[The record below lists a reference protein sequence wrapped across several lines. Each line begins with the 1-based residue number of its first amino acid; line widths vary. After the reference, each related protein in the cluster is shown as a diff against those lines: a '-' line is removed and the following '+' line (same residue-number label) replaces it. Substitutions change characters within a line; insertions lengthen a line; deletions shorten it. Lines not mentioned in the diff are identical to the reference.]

1 MGVGGG
7 HGLLG
12 HWRGVHLVRG
22 AVGVGDAALV
32 VLLAA
37 GAGEDLLQH
46 FGKGGVV
53 AGAGAGRFNCFA
65 LLLRIGA
72 AEAAGSIIA
81 VSRSTLTGFMGGG
94 GLLVQLQ
101 KALGEV
107 LRAADAQRG
116 GDGLD
121 GGFGLADD
129 LALTHLGQLGDHQV
143 IAADVTPGAVLA
155 LVGAVDACVGIAGH
169 IAVGGQ
175 LRGLEIDLIAALT
188 GAVGAG
194 GSDLHNVGADDGI
207 ALFRGQVPIGL
218 AAAGCLQVSVNGLI
232 LCADAGVPIV
242 APLTLIQLDAAVL
255 LDGVV
260 GNGAGQLVVGALV
273 GVVVPIAAVILVMAA
288 ALAAFIIPADLA
300 VQADRLVVL
309 TVDQFSGIVVPLQL
323 QILAHQHAVG
333 LIDLTVLVRQQIQ
346 LGAGSEIKVFDV
358 VALLFG
364 VHSVT
369 INTNFMA
376 VSVCIVI
383 IAVPPP
389 SRFPIDLN
397 FGTIRCLAEV
407 FEFTRLFT
415 GVVVL
420 LGLFVIRTLVGNVSG
435 VLGNPLLLLQSLDQL
450 ILAHVIGRDGLGEI
464 LDDIFL
470 LGGGID
476 LRFTDP
482 EFLAGL
488 KFALNLLNLL
498 PQLVVCLLKILI
510 VLDDAGDTGGGVHIL
525 PDGEGL
531 AQGAVI
537 HGDGFVTLREG
548 RGLAVGVQSD
558 AVSGNTVLACQCG
571 LDLFRGQ
578 RSTGLFGEGVGGL
591 YAVFVL
597 DRAGVAVIGFG
608 HIAVDVSVHRNGA
621 GVFVDRPVLAAGD
634 HQLVVKI
641 LGVRLCGF
649 RKCAD
654 RPFHALDAGK
664 VHAAD
669 INAVTFL
676 KQGSFVLTGLVLQLF
691 PGDLFLLRIGEGSG
705 RFRDRAGTGD
715 LGAGAVG
722 RGHGFFF
729 FVGRGAL
736 LRVFAGDRP
745 TIERGKFTAAGLDVG
760 AVEGTALSP
769 RIRAGHI
776 SGTGDGVVLDVLAGL
791 GVLARIGSARIG
803 GNRCPIIAEGD
814 SMNIAVCIGIAEIEL
829 AFAGG
834 INRIQLVLEILAVHI
849 DAGFLGGI
857 RQSGLDGFQL
867 GSFLGTLDAF
877 LTAFDLAGGLG
888 DLGDLHGVTQ
898 SLADGFHLVKVQL
911 FALVVN
917 AVVIAGEALAQT
929 VGQLLV
935 GERLGVF
942 RFLDFIGIFL
952 AVCIGF
958 RIDILAGIV
967 VIVLVLE
974 HFAQLLRRNLDDIRL
989 GLVGVLGSDAW
1000 QLDLG
1005 GQILLI
1011 NIYGALFHLE
1021 LQRGLSGGLDRI
1033 AGDLVV
1039 GNAGDGVAVL
1049 VGRGL
1054 FLFQG
1059 IGGVAL
1065 VVGLFLHAALGDV
1078 QQLGNVL
1085 SGHFL
1090 RFGLAGLFQGQ
1101 LLGVAVLGGL
1111 DLVHGVVAQLGILIG
1126 FPVRTHILAKLVVEV
1141 DLFALLGVGDG
1152 GGGIGLAGAGG
1163 GRSLGA
1169 GGLGGSGDGGV
1180 AVLILAHYGVA
1191 LLHLGV
1197 RVHNGGAGRAV
1208 GGLFLGGL
1216 ADLAVLAGGFVL
1228 LAVVDHVTLHIGA
1241 VGVLSLV
1248 RLAGALRAVGF
1259 AVLTGFAG
1267 LFRLLSRFIVNDD
1280 VIGLGAGAERGSLI
1294 IFLGLFVHRGGV
1306 NSSCSPTFSCFSP
1319 SSATGAGVELSAT
1332 GSACGAAL
1340 SSAESG
1346 PSTAWAAMGCAAT
1359 QAVRATDMAAS
1370 FSFLFVMIDGSFQM
1384 VSSLLR
1390 ITTVP

>member
-1 MGVGGG
+1 M
-7 HGLLG
+7 
-12 HWRGVHLVRG
+12 
-22 AVGVGDAALV
+22 
-32 VLLAA
+32 
-37 GAGEDLLQH
+37 
-46 FGKGGVV
+46 

-65 LLLRIGA
+65 LLLRIGTV
-72 AEAAGSIIA
+72 EVAGSIFA

-94 GLLVQLQ
+94 SLLVQLQ
-101 KALGEV
+101 KAVGEV

-116 GDGLD
+116 SDGLD
-121 GGFGLADD
+121 GGFGLTDD

-155 LVGAVDACVGIAGH
+155 LVGAVDAGVGIAGH
-169 IAVGGQ
+169 IAVGSQ
-175 LRGLEIDLIAALT
+175 FRGLEIDLIAAFT

-194 GSDLHNVGADDGI
+194 GADLHNIGANDGI
-207 ALFRGQVPIGL
+207 TLFFREAGGRL
-218 AAAGCLQVSVNGLI
+218 AAASCLQVGIDGLI
-232 LCADAGVPIV
+232 FRTDPVPTVI
-242 APLTLIQLDAAVL
+242 ATLIQLDAAVL

-346 LGAGSEIKVFDV
+346 LGAGSKIEVADV

-369 INTNFMA
+369 MNTNFLA
-376 VSVCIVI
+376 GSVCIVI
-383 IAVPPP
+383 IAAPP

-407 FEFTRLFT
+407 FEFIRLFT

-435 VLGNPLLLLQSLDQL
+435 VLGDPLLLLQSLDQL
-450 ILAHVIGRDGLGEI
+450 IFAHVIGRDGLGEI

-470 LGGGID
+470 FGGGID

-488 KFALNLLNLL
+488 KFALDLLDLL

-649 RKCAD
+649 RKCAN
-654 RPFHALDAGK
+654 RPFHALDAGE

-676 KQGSFVLTGLVLQLF
+676 KQGSFVLAGLVLQLF

-736 LRVFAGDRP
+736 LRVYAVERP
-745 TIERGKFTAAGLDVG
+745 TFERGKFTAAGLDVG
-760 AVEGTALSP
+760 AVEGTAFGP
-769 RIRAGHI
+769 CIRAVHI
-776 SGTGDGVVLDVLAGL
+776 SGAGDDVVRNILTGL
-791 GVLARIGSARIG
+791 GVLARIRAARLRRR
-803 GNRCPIIAEGD
+803 NRCTVIAEGD
-814 SMNIAVCIGIAEIEL
+814 SMNIAVCIGITEIEL

-834 INRIQLVLEILAVHI
+834 IDRIQLVLEILAVHI

-867 GSFLGTLDAF
+867 GVVVGLVDAG
-877 LTAFDLAGGLG
+877 LTAFDLTLILDGFG
-888 DLGDLHGVTQ
+888 DRDVVAQELAVNII
-898 SLADGFHLVKVQL
+898 LADGQF
-911 FALVVN
+911 FALVGD
-917 AVVIAGEALAQT
+917 AVVGGIISEAIAQT
-929 VGQLLV
+929 LCQLLV
-935 GERLGVF
+935 AELGGTFLFFRNRIGDVF
-942 RFLDFIGIFL
+942 ISIRISA
-952 AVCIGF
+952 AVIEGLLK
-958 RIDILAGIV
+958 DILRNFELALTVLYGDGIGQ
-967 VIVLVLE
+967 LGLG
-974 HFAQLLRRNLDDIRL
+974 AQILILLRF
-989 GLVGVLGSDAW
+989 
-1000 QLDLG
+1000 
-1005 GQILLI
+1005 
-1011 NIYGALFHLE
+1011 GALFHLE

-1078 QQLGNVL
+1078 QQLGDIL
-1085 SGHFL
+1085 GGHLLF
-1090 RFGLAGLFQGQ
+1090 FGRAGLFQGQ

-1111 DLVHGVVAQLGILIG
+1111 DLVHGVAAQLGILIG
-1126 FPVRTHILAKLVVEV
+1126 FPVRTHVLAKLVVEV

-1180 AVLILAHYGVA
+1180 AVLILADHGFA

-1197 RVHNGGAGRAV
+1197 GVHNGGAGRAV
-1208 GGLFLGGL
+1208 GGLFLGGG

-1259 AVLTGFAG
+1259 TVLTGFAG
-1267 LFRLLSRFIVNDD
+1267 LFRLLSRFIVNGD
-1280 VIGLGAGAERGSLI
+1280 VIGLGAGAERRGLL
-1294 IFLGLFVHRGGV
+1294 FALGLFVHRGGGKLLLLALFALDLAFCGLTFHRGGFGLRGSV
-1306 NSSCSPTFSCFSP
+1306 ILGRVGAFHSMGSHGLCSN
-1319 SSATGAGVELSAT
+1319 TGGQGYGH
-1332 GSACGAAL
+1332 GS
-1340 SSAESG
+1340 EF
-1346 PSTAWAAMGCAAT
+1346 
-1359 QAVRATDMAAS
+1359 Q
-1370 FSFLFVMIDGSFQM
+1370 LFVRHD
-1384 VSSLLR
+1384 
-1390 ITTVP
+1390 

>member
-1 MGVGGG
+1 M
-7 HGLLG
+7 
-12 HWRGVHLVRG
+12 
-22 AVGVGDAALV
+22 
-32 VLLAA
+32 LLAA

-53 AGAGAGRFNCFA
+53 AFAGTGSFDRFA
-65 LLLRIGA
+65 LLLRIGTV
-72 AEAAGSIIA
+72 EVAGSIFA

-101 KALGEV
+101 KAVGEV

-121 GGFGLADD
+121 GGFRLADD
-129 LALTHLGQLGDHQV
+129 LALAHLGQLGDHQV

-155 LVGAVDACVGIAGH
+155 LVGAVDAGVGIAGH

-194 GSDLHNVGADDGI
+194 GSNLHNVGADDGI
-207 ALFRGQVPIGL
+207 TLFFREAGGRLV
-218 AAAGCLQVSVNGLI
+218 AASCLQVGIDGLI
-232 LCADAGVPIV
+232 FRTDPVPIIV
-242 APLTLIQLDAAVL
+242 KATLIQLDVSVL
-255 LDGVV
+255 LDGII
-260 GNGAGQLVVGALV
+260 GDSAGQLVVGALV
-273 GVVVPIAAVILVMAA
+273 RAVVGIAAVILVVAV
-288 ALAAFIIPADLA
+288 ALAALIVPADLT
-300 VQADRLVVL
+300 VQADRLVAL
-309 TVDQFSGIVVPLQL
+309 TVDQVSGIVVPLQ
-323 QILAHQHAVG
+323 ILAHQHTVG
-333 LIDLTVLVRQQIQ
+333 LIDITVLVRQQIQ
-346 LGAGSEIKVFDV
+346 LGAGSKIEVADV
-358 VALLFG
+358 VALLFV

-369 INTNFMA
+369 MNTNFLA

-383 IAVPPP
+383 IAAPP
-389 SRFPIDLN
+389 SPFPIDLN
-397 FGTIRCLAEV
+397 FGTIRCLAEG
-407 FEFTRLFT
+407 FEFIRLFT

-435 VLGNPLLLLQSLDQL
+435 ALGDPLLLLQSLDQL
-450 ILAHVIGRDGLGEI
+450 ILAHIFGRDGRGEI
-464 LDDIFL
+464 LDDVRL
-470 LGGGID
+470 LGLVRNLQIA
-476 LRFTDP
+476 DP
-482 EFLAGL
+482 EFLAGQ
-488 KFALNLLNLL
+488 KFALDLLNLL

-510 VLDDAGDTGGGVHIL
+510 VLDDVGDTGGGVHIL

-558 AVSGNTVLACQCG
+558 AVSGNTVLACQRG
-571 LDLFRGQ
+571 LDFFRGQ

-621 GVFVDRPVLAAGD
+621 SLFVDRPVLAAGD

-649 RKCAD
+649 GKFID
-654 RPFHALDAGK
+654 RPFHALDAGE

-669 INAVTFL
+669 IDVITCSFQL
-676 KQGSFVLTGLVLQLF
+676 IFVLIFGVLVQQLR
-691 PGDLFLLRIGEGSG
+691 PGDLFLLRIAEGSG

-715 LGAGAVG
+715 LGDGAVG
-722 RGHGFFF
+722 RGHGVFL
-729 FVGRGAL
+729 FVDRGAL
-736 LRVFAGDRP
+736 LRVVGVDCP
-745 TIERGKFTAAGLDVG
+745 TIERGKFTAVGLDVG
-760 AVEGTALSP
+760 AVEGTAFGP
-769 RIRAGHI
+769 CIRAVHI
-776 SGTGDGVVLDVLAGL
+776 SGAGDDVVRNILTGL
-791 GVLARIGSARIG
+791 GVLARIGSARLRRR
-803 GNRCPIIAEGD
+803 NRCPIIAEGD

-834 INRIQLVLEILAVHI
+834 IDRIQLVLEIIGLHI
-849 DAGFLGGI
+849 NAGVPGGI

-877 LTAFDLAGGLG
+877 RTAFDLAGGLG
-888 DLGDLHGVTQ
+888 DLGDLHGVAQ
-898 SLADGFHLVKVQL
+898 SLAHGFHLVKVQL

-929 VGQLLV
+929 FGQLRV

-952 AVCIGF
+952 AVHVF
-958 RIDILAGIV
+958 RIDILAGNV

-1000 QLDLG
+1000 QFDLG
-1005 GQILLI
+1005 GQILII
-1011 NIYGALFHLE
+1011 NINGALFHLE
-1021 LQRGLSGGLDRI
+1021 HQRGLGGGLDRI

-1039 GNAGDGVAVL
+1039 GDAGDGVAVL
-1049 VGRGL
+1049 VGGGL
-1054 FLFQG
+1054 FLFQD
-1059 IGGVAL
+1059 IGGFAL
-1065 VVGLFLHAALGDV
+1065 VVSLFLHAVLGDI

-1101 LLGVAVLGGL
+1101 GLGVAVLGGL
-1111 DLVHGVVAQLGILIG
+1111 DLVHGVTAQLGILIG
-1126 FPVRTHILAKLVVEV
+1126 FPVRTHVLAKLVVEV

-1152 GGGIGLAGAGG
+1152 GFGLCLTGAGG
-1163 GRSLGA
+1163 GSGLGA
-1169 GGLGGSGDGGV
+1169 GGLGGGGDGSV
-1180 AVLILAHYGVA
+1180 AVLVLAHHGVA

-1197 RVHNGGAGRAV
+1197 GVHDGGAGRAI

-1248 RLAGALRAVGF
+1248 RLAG
-1259 AVLTGFAG
+1259 
-1267 LFRLLSRFIVNDD
+1267 LFRLLSGLVVDD
-1280 VIGLGAGAERGSLI
+1280 DIIGFGAGAERGSLI
-1294 IFLGLFVHRGGV
+1294 IFLGLIVLRG
-1306 NSSCSPTFSCFSP
+1306 NKLF
-1319 SSATGAGVELSAT
+1319 L
-1332 GSACGAAL
+1332 L
-1340 SSAESG
+1340 
-1346 PSTAWAAMGCAAT
+1346 
-1359 QAVRATDMAAS
+1359 
-1370 FSFLFVMIDGSFQM
+1370 FLFALDLAFCGLTFHRSGLGLRGSVILDRVGAFHSMGGHGLCSDTGGQGYGHGSEFQLF
-1384 VSSLLR
+1384 VR
-1390 ITTVP
+1390 HD

>member
-1 MGVGGG
+1 M
-7 HGLLG
+7 
-12 HWRGVHLVRG
+12 
-22 AVGVGDAALV
+22 AF
-32 VLLAA
+32 A
-37 GAGEDLLQH
+37 GTGS
-46 FGKGGVV
+46 GN
-53 AGAGAGRFNCFA
+53 RFA
-65 LLLRIGA
+65 LILRIGTV
-72 AEAAGSIIA
+72 EAAGSIFA
-81 VSRSTLTGFMGGG
+81 VSRSTLTGFMCG

-101 KALGEV
+101 KAVGEV

-121 GGFGLADD
+121 GGFRLADD
-129 LALTHLGQLGDHQV
+129 LALAHLGQLGDHQV

-155 LVGAVDACVGIAGH
+155 LVGAVDAGVGIAGH

-175 LRGLEIDLIAALT
+175 LGGLEIDLIAALT

-194 GSDLHNVGADDGI
+194 GSNLHNVGADDGI
-207 ALFRGQVPIGL
+207 TLFFREAGGRLV
-218 AAAGCLQVSVNGLI
+218 AASCLQVGIDGLI
-232 LCADAGVPIV
+232 FRTDPVPIIV
-242 APLTLIQLDAAVL
+242 KATLIQLDVSVL
-255 LDGVV
+255 LDGII
-260 GNGAGQLVVGALV
+260 GDSAGQLVVGALV
-273 GVVVPIAAVILVMAA
+273 RAVVGIAAVILVVAV
-288 ALAAFIIPADLA
+288 ALAALIVPADLT
-300 VQADRLVVL
+300 VQADRLVAL
-309 TVDQFSGIVVPLQL
+309 TVDQVSGIVVPLQ
-323 QILAHQHAVG
+323 ILAHQHTVG
-333 LIDLTVLVRQQIQ
+333 LIDITVLVRQQIQ
-346 LGAGSEIKVFDV
+346 LGAGSKIEVADV
-358 VALLFG
+358 VALLFV

-369 INTNFMA
+369 MNTNFLA

-383 IAVPPP
+383 IAAPP
-389 SRFPIDLN
+389 SPFPIDLN
-397 FGTIRCLAEV
+397 FGTIRCLAEG
-407 FEFTRLFT
+407 FEFIRLFT

-435 VLGNPLLLLQSLDQL
+435 ALGDPLLLLQSLDQL
-450 ILAHVIGRDGLGEI
+450 ILAHIFGRDGRGEI
-464 LDDIFL
+464 LDDVRL
-470 LGGGID
+470 LGLVRNLQIA
-476 LRFTDP
+476 DP
-482 EFLAGL
+482 EFLAGQ
-488 KFALNLLNLL
+488 KFALDLLNLL

-510 VLDDAGDTGGGVHIL
+510 VLDDVGDTGGGVHIL

-558 AVSGNTVLACQCG
+558 AVSGNTVLACQRG

-608 HIAVDVSVHRNGA
+608 HLVVGLSVHRNGA
-621 GVFVDRPVLAAGD
+621 GLFVDRPVLAAGD

-649 RKCAD
+649 GKFVD
-654 RPFHALDAGK
+654 RPFYALDAGE

-669 INAVTFL
+669 IDVITCSFQL
-676 KQGSFVLTGLVLQLF
+676 IFVLIFGVLVQQLR
-691 PGDLFLLRIGEGSG
+691 PGNLFLLRIAEGSG
-705 RFRDRAGTGD
+705 RFRDCAGTGD

-722 RGHGFFF
+722 QGHGVFL
-729 FVGRGAL
+729 FVDRGAL
-736 LRVFAGDRP
+736 LRVVDVDCP

-760 AVEGTALSP
+760 AVEGTAFGP
-769 RIRAGHI
+769 CIRAGHI
-776 SGTGDGVVLDVLAGL
+776 SGTGDDVVRDILAGL
-791 GVLARIGSARIG
+791 GVLTRIRAARLRRR
-803 GNRCPIIAEGD
+803 NRCTVIAEGD

-834 INRIQLVLEILAVHI
+834 IDRIQLVLEIIGLHI
-849 DAGFLGGI
+849 NAGVPGGI

-898 SLADGFHLVKVQL
+898 SLAHGFLLIKGQL

-929 VGQLLV
+929 VGQLRV

-952 AVCIGF
+952 AVHVF
-958 RIDILAGIV
+958 RIDILAGNV

-1000 QLDLG
+1000 QFDLG
-1005 GQILLI
+1005 GQILII
-1011 NIYGALFHLE
+1011 NINGALFYLE
-1021 LQRGLSGGLDRI
+1021 HQRGLSGGLDRV

-1039 GNAGDGVAVL
+1039 GDAGDGVAVL
-1049 VGRGL
+1049 VGGGL

-1065 VVGLFLHAALGDV
+1065 VVGLFLHAALGDI
-1078 QQLGNVL
+1078 QQLGNIL

-1101 LLGVAVLGGL
+1101 GLGVAVLGGL
-1111 DLVHGVVAQLGILIG
+1111 DLVHGVTAQLGILIG
-1126 FPVRTHILAKLVVEV
+1126 FPVRTHVLAKLVVEV
-1141 DLFALLGVGDG
+1141 DLFALLGVGNG
-1152 GGGIGLAGAGG
+1152 GGGISLAGAGG

-1169 GGLGGSGDGGV
+1169 GGLGGGGDGGV
-1180 AVLILAHYGVA
+1180 AVLVLAHHGVA

-1197 RVHNGGAGRAV
+1197 GVHDGGAGRAV

-1248 RLAGALRAVGF
+1248 RLAGF
-1259 AVLTGFAG
+1259 TG
-1267 LFRLLSRFIVNDD
+1267 LIRLLSRFIVDD
-1280 VIGLGAGAERGSLI
+1280 DIIGIGAGAERGSLI
-1294 IFLGLFVHRGGV
+1294 IFLGLIVHRG
-1306 NSSCSPTFSCFSP
+1306 NKLF
-1319 SSATGAGVELSAT
+1319 L
-1332 GSACGAAL
+1332 L
-1340 SSAESG
+1340 
-1346 PSTAWAAMGCAAT
+1346 
-1359 QAVRATDMAAS
+1359 
-1370 FSFLFVMIDGSFQM
+1370 FLFALDLAFCGLTFHRGGLGLRGSVILDRVGAFHSMGGHGLCSDTGGQGYGHGSEFQLF
-1384 VSSLLR
+1384 VR
-1390 ITTVP
+1390 HD

>member
-1 MGVGGG
+1 MY
-7 HGLLG
+7 
-12 HWRGVHLVRG
+12 
-22 AVGVGDAALV
+22 
-32 VLLAA
+32 
-37 GAGEDLLQH
+37 
-46 FGKGGVV
+46 
-53 AGAGAGRFNCFA
+53 
-65 LLLRIGA
+65 
-72 AEAAGSIIA
+72 
-81 VSRSTLTGFMGGG
+81 
-94 GLLVQLQ
+94 
-101 KALGEV
+101 
-107 LRAADAQRG
+107 
-116 GDGLD
+116 
-121 GGFGLADD
+121 
-129 LALTHLGQLGDHQV
+129 
-143 IAADVTPGAVLA
+143 
-155 LVGAVDACVGIAGH
+155 
-169 IAVGGQ
+169 
-175 LRGLEIDLIAALT
+175 
-188 GAVGAG
+188 
-194 GSDLHNVGADDGI
+194 
-207 ALFRGQVPIGL
+207 
-218 AAAGCLQVSVNGLI
+218 
-232 LCADAGVPIV
+232 
-242 APLTLIQLDAAVL
+242 
-255 LDGVV
+255 
-260 GNGAGQLVVGALV
+260 
-273 GVVVPIAAVILVMAA
+273 
-288 ALAAFIIPADLA
+288 
-300 VQADRLVVL
+300 
-309 TVDQFSGIVVPLQL
+309 
-323 QILAHQHAVG
+323 
-333 LIDLTVLVRQQIQ
+333 
-346 LGAGSEIKVFDV
+346 
-358 VALLFG
+358 
-364 VHSVT
+364 
-369 INTNFMA
+369 
-376 VSVCIVI
+376 
-383 IAVPPP
+383 
-389 SRFPIDLN
+389 
-397 FGTIRCLAEV
+397 
-407 FEFTRLFT
+407 
-415 GVVVL
+415 
-420 LGLFVIRTLVGNVSG
+420 
-435 VLGNPLLLLQSLDQL
+435 
-450 ILAHVIGRDGLGEI
+450 
-464 LDDIFL
+464 
-470 LGGGID
+470 
-476 LRFTDP
+476 
-482 EFLAGL
+482 
-488 KFALNLLNLL
+488 
-498 PQLVVCLLKILI
+498 
-510 VLDDAGDTGGGVHIL
+510 IL

-608 HIAVDVSVHRNGA
+608 HIVVGLSVHRNGA
-621 GVFVDRPVLAAGD
+621 GLFVDRPVLAAGD

-649 RKCAD
+649 RKCVD
-654 RPFHALDAGK
+654 RPFHALDAGE

-676 KQGSFVLTGLVLQLF
+676 KQGSFVLAALVLQLF

-760 AVEGTALSP
+760 AVEGTAFGP

-776 SGTGDGVVLDVLAGL
+776 SGAGDDVVRNILTGL
-791 GVLARIGSARIG
+791 GVLARIRAARLRRR
-803 GNRCPIIAEGD
+803 NRCTVIAEGD
-814 SMNIAVCIGIAEIEL
+814 SMNIAVYIGIAEIEL

-834 INRIQLVLEILAVHI
+834 IDRIQLVLEILAVHI

-1000 QLDLG
+1000 QFDLS
-1005 GQILLI
+1005 GQVLLI
-1011 NIYGALFHLE
+1011 NIHSALFHLE

-1039 GNAGDGVAVL
+1039 GDAGDGVAVL
-1049 VGRGL
+1049 VGGDL

-1059 IGGVAL
+1059 VGGLGVAL
-1065 VVGLFLHAALGDV
+1065 FVQLFLLLHTALGDI

-1085 SGHFL
+1085 GGHFL

-1101 LLGVAVLGGL
+1101 GLGVAVLGGL
-1111 DLVHGVVAQLGILIG
+1111 DLVHGVTAQLGILIG
-1126 FPVRTHILAKLVVEV
+1126 FPVRTHVLAKLVVEV

-1169 GGLGGSGDGGV
+1169 GGLGGGGDGGV
-1180 AVLILAHYGVA
+1180 AVLVLAHHGVA

-1197 RVHNGGAGRAV
+1197 GVHNGGAGRAV

-1280 VIGLGAGAERGSLI
+1280 VIGLGAGAERRGLL
-1294 IFLGLFVHRGGV
+1294 FALGLFVHRGG
-1306 NSSCSPTFSCFSP
+1306 
-1319 SSATGAGVELSAT
+1319 
-1332 GSACGAAL
+1332 
-1340 SSAESG
+1340 
-1346 PSTAWAAMGCAAT
+1346 
-1359 QAVRATDMAAS
+1359 
-1370 FSFLFVMIDGSFQM
+1370 
-1384 VSSLLR
+1384 
-1390 ITTVP
+1390 

>member
-1 MGVGGG
+1 M
-7 HGLLG
+7 
-12 HWRGVHLVRG
+12 
-22 AVGVGDAALV
+22 AF
-32 VLLAA
+32 A
-37 GAGEDLLQH
+37 GTGS
-46 FGKGGVV
+46 GN
-53 AGAGAGRFNCFA
+53 RFA
-65 LLLRIGA
+65 LILRISTV
-72 AEAAGSIIA
+72 EAAGSIFA
-81 VSRSTLTGFMGGG
+81 VSRSTLTGFMCG

-101 KALGEV
+101 KAVGEV

-121 GGFGLADD
+121 GGFRLADD
-129 LALTHLGQLGDHQV
+129 LALAHLGQLGDHQV

-155 LVGAVDACVGIAGH
+155 LVGAVDAGVGIAGH

-194 GSDLHNVGADDGI
+194 GSNLHNVGADDGI
-207 ALFRGQVPIGL
+207 TLFFREAGGRLV
-218 AAAGCLQVSVNGLI
+218 AASCLQVGIDGLI
-232 LCADAGVPIV
+232 FRTDPVPIIV
-242 APLTLIQLDAAVL
+242 KATLIQLDVSVL
-255 LDGVV
+255 LDGII
-260 GNGAGQLVVGALV
+260 GDSAGQLVVGALV
-273 GVVVPIAAVILVMAA
+273 GAVVGVAAVILVVAV
-288 ALAAFIIPADLA
+288 ALAALVIPADLA
-300 VQADRLVVL
+300 VQADRLVAL
-309 TVDQFSGIVVPLQL
+309 TVDQVSGIVVPLQL
-323 QILAHQHAVG
+323 QILAHQHTVG
-333 LIDLTVLVRQQIQ
+333 LIDLIVLVRQQIQ
-346 LGAGSEIKVFDV
+346 LGAGSKIEVADV
-358 VALLFG
+358 VALLFV

-369 INTNFMA
+369 MNTNFLA

-383 IAVPPP
+383 IAAPP

-397 FGTIRCLAEV
+397 FGTIRCLAEG
-407 FEFTRLFT
+407 FEFIRLFT

-435 VLGNPLLLLQSLDQL
+435 ALGDPLLLLQSLDQL
-450 ILAHVIGRDGLGEI
+450 ILAHIFGRDGRGEI
-464 LDDIFL
+464 LDDVRL
-470 LGGGID
+470 LGLVRNLQIA
-476 LRFTDP
+476 DP

-488 KFALNLLNLL
+488 KFALDLLDLL

-510 VLDDAGDTGGGVHIL
+510 VLDDAGDTGGGVYIL

-649 RKCAD
+649 RKCVD

-676 KQGSFVLTGLVLQLF
+676 KQGSFVLAGLVLQLF

-745 TIERGKFTAAGLDVG
+745 TIKRGKFTAAGLDVG
-760 AVEGTALSP
+760 AVEGTAFGP

-776 SGTGDGVVLDVLAGL
+776 SGAGDGVVLDVLTGL
-791 GVLARIGSARIG
+791 GVFARIRAARLRRR
-803 GNRCPIIAEGD
+803 NRCTVIAEGD
-814 SMNIAVCIGIAEIEL
+814 SMNIAVYIGIAEIEL

-834 INRIQLVLEILAVHI
+834 IDRIQLVLEILAVHI

-877 LTAFDLAGGLG
+877 LTAFDLALILG
-888 DLGDLHGVTQ
+888 DLGDRHGVTQ

-917 AVVIAGEALAQT
+917 AVGIGGKALAQT
-929 VGQLLV
+929 ICQLLV

-952 AVCIGF
+952 AVHVF
-958 RIDILAGIV
+958 RIDILAGNV
-967 VIVLVLE
+967 VIVLVFE

-1021 LQRGLSGGLDRI
+1021 LQRGLGAGLDRI

-1078 QQLGNVL
+1078 QQLGDVL
-1085 SGHFL
+1085 SGHLLF
-1090 RFGLAGLFQGQ
+1090 FGRAGLFQGQ

-1180 AVLILAHYGVA
+1180 AVLILAHHGVA
-1191 LLHLGV
+1191 LLHFGV

-1208 GGLFLGGL
+1208 GGLFLGGG

-1228 LAVVDHVTLHIGA
+1228 LAVVDHVTLQVGIARSLGFIG
-1241 VGVLSLV
+1241 L
-1248 RLAGALRAVGF
+1248 
-1259 AVLTGFAG
+1259 AG
-1267 LFRLLSRFIVNDD
+1267 LFRLRSRFIVNGD
-1280 VIGLGAGAERGSLI
+1280 VIGLDAGAERRGLL
-1294 IFLGLFVHRGGV
+1294 FALGLFVHRGGGKLLLLSDFLLLFPFLSDGGGRGTLDYRFGLRGSV
-1306 NSSCSPTFSCFSP
+1306 ILDRVGAFHSMGGHGLCSD
-1319 SSATGAGVELSAT
+1319 TGGQGYGH
-1332 GSACGAAL
+1332 GS
-1340 SSAESG
+1340 EF
-1346 PSTAWAAMGCAAT
+1346 
-1359 QAVRATDMAAS
+1359 Q
-1370 FSFLFVMIDGSFQM
+1370 LFVRHD
-1384 VSSLLR
+1384 
-1390 ITTVP
+1390 

>member
-53 AGAGAGRFNCFA
+53 AFAGTGSFDRFA
-65 LLLRIGA
+65 LLLRIGTV
-72 AEAAGSIIA
+72 EVAGSIFA

-121 GGFGLADD
+121 GGFGLTDD

-155 LVGAVDACVGIAGH
+155 LVGAVDAGVGIAGH

-242 APLTLIQLDAAVL
+242 APLTLIQLDAAIFIF
-255 LDGVV
+255 DRIIGDS
-260 GNGAGQLVVGALV
+260 AGQLVVGALV

-300 VQADRLVVL
+300 VQADRLVAL
-309 TVDQFSGIVVPLQL
+309 TVDQVSGIVVPLQL
-323 QILAHQHAVG
+323 QILAYQHAVG
-333 LIDLTVLVRQQIQ
+333 LVDLAVLIRQQIQ
-346 LGAGSEIKVFDV
+346 LGAGSKIEVADV
-358 VALLFG
+358 VALLFV

-369 INTNFMA
+369 MNTNFLA

-383 IAVPPP
+383 IAAPP

-397 FGTIRCLAEV
+397 FGTIRCLAEG
-407 FEFTRLFT
+407 FEFIRLFT

-435 VLGNPLLLLQSLDQL
+435 ALGDPLLLLQSLDQL
-450 ILAHVIGRDGLGEI
+450 ILAHVFGRDGLGEI

-482 EFLAGL
+482 EFLVGL
-488 KFALNLLNLL
+488 KFALDLLDLL

-510 VLDDAGDTGGGVHIL
+510 VLDDAGDTGGGVYIL

-608 HIAVDVSVHRNGA
+608 HIVVGLSVHRNGA
-621 GVFVDRPVLAAGD
+621 GLFVDRPVLAAGD

-649 RKCAD
+649 RKCVD
-654 RPFHALDAGK
+654 RPFHALDAGE

-676 KQGSFVLTGLVLQLF
+676 KQGSFVLAGLVLQLF
-691 PGDLFLLRIGEGSG
+691 PGDLFLLRIAEESG

-760 AVEGTALSP
+760 AVEGTAFGP

-776 SGTGDGVVLDVLAGL
+776 SGAGDDVVRNILTGL
-791 GVLARIGSARIG
+791 GVLARIRAARLRRR
-803 GNRCPIIAEGD
+803 NRCTVIAEGD
-814 SMNIAVCIGIAEIEL
+814 SMNIAVCIGITEIEL

-834 INRIQLVLEILAVHI
+834 IDRIQLVLEILAVHI

-888 DLGDLHGVTQ
+888 DLGDRHGVTQ

-935 GERLGVF
+935 GELLCVF

-967 VIVLVLE
+967 VIVLVLV

-1005 GQILLI
+1005 GQVLII
-1011 NIYGALFHLE
+1011 NINSALFHLE
-1021 LQRGLSGGLDRI
+1021 HQRGLGAGLDRV

-1039 GNAGDGVAVL
+1039 GGAGDGVAVL
-1049 VGRGL
+1049 VGGGL
-1054 FLFQG
+1054 FLFHG

-1065 VVGLFLHAALGDV
+1065 VVGLFLHAALGDI

-1090 RFGLAGLFQGQ
+1090 HFGLAGLFQGQ
-1101 LLGVAVLGGL
+1101 GLGVAVLGGL
-1111 DLVHGVVAQLGILIG
+1111 DLVHGVTAQLGILIG
-1126 FPVRTHILAKLVVEV
+1126 FPVRTHVLAKLVVEV

-1169 GGLGGSGDGGV
+1169 GGLGGGGDGGV
-1180 AVLILAHYGVA
+1180 AVLVLAHHGVA
-1191 LLHLGV
+1191 LLHFGV

-1208 GGLFLGGL
+1208 GGLFLGGG

-1228 LAVVDHVTLHIGA
+1228 LAVVDHVTLQVGIARGLGFIG
-1241 VGVLSLV
+1241 L
-1248 RLAGALRAVGF
+1248 
-1259 AVLTGFAG
+1259 AG
-1267 LFRLLSRFIVNDD
+1267 LFRLRSRFIVNGD
-1280 VIGLGAGAERGSLI
+1280 VIGLGAGAERRGLL
-1294 IFLGLFVHRGGV
+1294 FALGLFVHPGG
-1306 NSSCSPTFSCFSP
+1306 
-1319 SSATGAGVELSAT
+1319 
-1332 GSACGAAL
+1332 
-1340 SSAESG
+1340 
-1346 PSTAWAAMGCAAT
+1346 
-1359 QAVRATDMAAS
+1359 
-1370 FSFLFVMIDGSFQM
+1370 
-1384 VSSLLR
+1384 
-1390 ITTVP
+1390 

>member
-1 MGVGGG
+1 M
-7 HGLLG
+7 
-12 HWRGVHLVRG
+12 
-22 AVGVGDAALV
+22 
-32 VLLAA
+32 
-37 GAGEDLLQH
+37 
-46 FGKGGVV
+46 
-53 AGAGAGRFNCFA
+53 
-65 LLLRIGA
+65 
-72 AEAAGSIIA
+72 
-81 VSRSTLTGFMGGG
+81 
-94 GLLVQLQ
+94 
-101 KALGEV
+101 
-107 LRAADAQRG
+107 
-116 GDGLD
+116 
-121 GGFGLADD
+121 
-129 LALTHLGQLGDHQV
+129 
-143 IAADVTPGAVLA
+143 
-155 LVGAVDACVGIAGH
+155 
-169 IAVGGQ
+169 
-175 LRGLEIDLIAALT
+175 
-188 GAVGAG
+188 
-194 GSDLHNVGADDGI
+194 
-207 ALFRGQVPIGL
+207 
-218 AAAGCLQVSVNGLI
+218 
-232 LCADAGVPIV
+232 
-242 APLTLIQLDAAVL
+242 
-255 LDGVV
+255 
-260 GNGAGQLVVGALV
+260 
-273 GVVVPIAAVILVMAA
+273 
-288 ALAAFIIPADLA
+288 
-300 VQADRLVVL
+300 
-309 TVDQFSGIVVPLQL
+309 
-323 QILAHQHAVG
+323 
-333 LIDLTVLVRQQIQ
+333 
-346 LGAGSEIKVFDV
+346 
-358 VALLFG
+358 
-364 VHSVT
+364 
-369 INTNFMA
+369 
-376 VSVCIVI
+376 
-383 IAVPPP
+383 
-389 SRFPIDLN
+389 
-397 FGTIRCLAEV
+397 
-407 FEFTRLFT
+407 
-415 GVVVL
+415 
-420 LGLFVIRTLVGNVSG
+420 
-435 VLGNPLLLLQSLDQL
+435 
-450 ILAHVIGRDGLGEI
+450 
-464 LDDIFL
+464 
-470 LGGGID
+470 
-476 LRFTDP
+476 
-482 EFLAGL
+482 
-488 KFALNLLNLL
+488 
-498 PQLVVCLLKILI
+498 
-510 VLDDAGDTGGGVHIL
+510 HIL

-571 LDLFRGQ
+571 LDLIRGQ

-649 RKCAD
+649 RKCVD
-654 RPFHALDAGK
+654 RPFHALDAGE

-676 KQGSFVLTGLVLQLF
+676 KQGSFVLAGLVLQLF

-760 AVEGTALSP
+760 AVEGTTLSP

-814 SMNIAVCIGIAEIEL
+814 SMNVAVCIGIAEIEL
-829 AFAGG
+829 AFAGR
-834 INRIQLVLEILAVHI
+834 IDRIQLVLEILAVHI

-867 GSFLGTLDAF
+867 GVVVGLVDAG
-877 LTAFDLAGGLG
+877 LTAFDLTLILDGFG
-888 DLGDLHGVTQ
+888 DRDVVAQELAVNII
-898 SLADGFHLVKVQL
+898 LADGQF
-911 FALVVN
+911 FALVGD
-917 AVVIAGEALAQT
+917 AVVGGIISEAIAQT
-929 VGQLLV
+929 LCQLLV
-935 GERLGVF
+935 AELGGTFLFFRNRIGDVF
-942 RFLDFIGIFL
+942 ISIRISA
-952 AVCIGF
+952 AVIEGLLK
-958 RIDILAGIV
+958 DILRNFELALTVLYGDGIGQ
-967 VIVLVLE
+967 LGLG
-974 HFAQLLRRNLDDIRL
+974 AQILILLRF
-989 GLVGVLGSDAW
+989 
-1000 QLDLG
+1000 
-1005 GQILLI
+1005 
-1011 NIYGALFHLE
+1011 GALFHLE

-1078 QQLGNVL
+1078 QQLGDIL
-1085 SGHFL
+1085 GGHLLF
-1090 RFGLAGLFQGQ
+1090 FGRAGLFQGQ

-1111 DLVHGVVAQLGILIG
+1111 DLVHGVAAQLGILIG
-1126 FPVRTHILAKLVVEV
+1126 FPVRTHVLAKLVVEV

-1163 GRSLGA
+1163 GSGLGA
-1169 GGLGGSGDGGV
+1169 GGLGGGGDGGV
-1180 AVLILAHYGVA
+1180 AVLILADHGFA

-1197 RVHNGGAGRAV
+1197 GVHNGGAGRAV

-1294 IFLGLFVHRGGV
+1294 IFLGLFVHRGG
-1306 NSSCSPTFSCFSP
+1306 
-1319 SSATGAGVELSAT
+1319 
-1332 GSACGAAL
+1332 
-1340 SSAESG
+1340 
-1346 PSTAWAAMGCAAT
+1346 
-1359 QAVRATDMAAS
+1359 
-1370 FSFLFVMIDGSFQM
+1370 
-1384 VSSLLR
+1384 
-1390 ITTVP
+1390 

>member
-1 MGVGGG
+1 
-7 HGLLG
+7 
-12 HWRGVHLVRG
+12 
-22 AVGVGDAALV
+22 
-32 VLLAA
+32 
-37 GAGEDLLQH
+37 
-46 FGKGGVV
+46 
-53 AGAGAGRFNCFA
+53 
-65 LLLRIGA
+65 
-72 AEAAGSIIA
+72 
-81 VSRSTLTGFMGGG
+81 
-94 GLLVQLQ
+94 
-101 KALGEV
+101 
-107 LRAADAQRG
+107 
-116 GDGLD
+116 
-121 GGFGLADD
+121 
-129 LALTHLGQLGDHQV
+129 
-143 IAADVTPGAVLA
+143 
-155 LVGAVDACVGIAGH
+155 
-169 IAVGGQ
+169 
-175 LRGLEIDLIAALT
+175 
-188 GAVGAG
+188 
-194 GSDLHNVGADDGI
+194 
-207 ALFRGQVPIGL
+207 
-218 AAAGCLQVSVNGLI
+218 
-232 LCADAGVPIV
+232 
-242 APLTLIQLDAAVL
+242 
-255 LDGVV
+255 
-260 GNGAGQLVVGALV
+260 
-273 GVVVPIAAVILVMAA
+273 MAA

-300 VQADRLVVL
+300 VQADRLVVI
-309 TVDQFSGIVVPLQL
+309 TVDQVSGIVVPLQL

-333 LIDLTVLVRQQIQ
+333 LVDLAVLIRQQIQ

-435 VLGNPLLLLQSLDQL
+435 VLGDPLLLLQSLDQL
-450 ILAHVIGRDGLGEI
+450 IFAHVIGRDGLGEI

-470 LGGGID
+470 FGGGID

-488 KFALNLLNLL
+488 KFALDLLDLL

-621 GVFVDRPVLAAGD
+621 GLFVDRPVLAAGD

-649 RKCAD
+649 RKCVD
-654 RPFHALDAGK
+654 RPFHALDAGE

-676 KQGSFVLTGLVLQLF
+676 KQGSFVLAALVLQLF

-705 RFRDRAGTGD
+705 RFLDRAGTGD

-736 LRVFAGDRP
+736 LRVYAVERP
-745 TIERGKFTAAGLDVG
+745 TFERGKFTAAGLDVG

-791 GVLARIGSARIG
+791 GVLARIGSAQIG

-834 INRIQLVLEILAVHI
+834 IDRIQLVLEILAVHI

-1000 QLDLG
+1000 QFDLS
-1005 GQILLI
+1005 GQVLLI
-1011 NIYGALFHLE
+1011 NIHSALFHLE
-1021 LQRGLSGGLDRI
+1021 LQSGLSGGLDRI

-1049 VGRGL
+1049 VGGDL

-1059 IGGVAL
+1059 VGGLGVAL
-1065 VVGLFLHAALGDV
+1065 FVQLFLLLHAALGDI

-1090 RFGLAGLFQGQ
+1090 CFGLAGLFQGQ

-1111 DLVHGVVAQLGILIG
+1111 DLVHGVTAQLVILIG
-1126 FPVRTHILAKLVVEV
+1126 FPVRTHVLAKLVVEV

-1169 GGLGGSGDGGV
+1169 GGLGGGGDGGV
-1180 AVLILAHYGVA
+1180 AVLVLAHHGVA

-1197 RVHNGGAGRAV
+1197 GVHDGGAGRAV

-1248 RLAGALRAVGF
+1248 RLAG
-1259 AVLTGFAG
+1259 
-1267 LFRLLSRFIVNDD
+1267 LFRLLSRFIVDGD
-1280 VIGLGAGAERGSLI
+1280 VIGLGAGAERGGLI
-1294 IFLGLFVHRGGV
+1294 IFLGLFVHPGGV
-1306 NSSCSPTFSCFSP
+1306 NSSCSPASSCFSP
-1319 SSATGAGVELSAT
+1319 SSATGAGVELSTT

-1340 SSAESG
+1340 SSTESG

-1390 ITTVP
+1390 ITTVPYNGHVSRHTILLPLYHFLVQVVKKKCVETHDL

>member
-53 AGAGAGRFNCFA
+53 AFAGTGSFDRFA
-65 LLLRIGA
+65 LLLRIGTV
-72 AEAAGSIIA
+72 EVAGSIFA

-121 GGFGLADD
+121 GGFGLTDD
-129 LALTHLGQLGDHQV
+129 LALAHLGQLGDHQV

-155 LVGAVDACVGIAGH
+155 LVGAVDAGVGIAGH

-323 QILAHQHAVG
+323 QILAYQHTVG
-333 LIDLTVLVRQQIQ
+333 LVDLTVLVRQQIQ
-346 LGAGSEIKVFDV
+346 LGTGSEIKVFDV

-397 FGTIRCLAEV
+397 FGTIRYLAEV

-435 VLGNPLLLLQSLDQL
+435 VLGDPLLLLQGLDQL

-470 LGGGID
+470 FGGGID

-488 KFALNLLNLL
+488 KFALDLLDLL
-498 PQLVVCLLKILI
+498 PQLIVCLLKILI

-649 RKCAD
+649 RKCVD

-676 KQGSFVLTGLVLQLF
+676 KQGSFVLAGLVLQLF

-776 SGTGDGVVLDVLAGL
+776 SGTGDDVVRDILAGL
-791 GVLARIGSARIG
+791 GVLARIRAARLRRR
-803 GNRCPIIAEGD
+803 NRCTVIAEGD

-834 INRIQLVLEILAVHI
+834 IDRIQLVLEILAVHI

-888 DLGDLHGVTQ
+888 DLGDLHSVTQ

-917 AVVIAGEALAQT
+917 AVVIGGEALAQT
-929 VGQLLV
+929 LGQLRI

-952 AVCIGF
+952 AVHVF
-958 RIDILAGIV
+958 RIDILAGNV

-1005 GQILLI
+1005 GQVLII
-1011 NIYGALFHLE
+1011 NINSALFLLE
-1021 LQRGLSGGLDRI
+1021 HQRGLGAGLDRV

-1039 GNAGDGVAVL
+1039 GGAGDGVAVL

-1065 VVGLFLHAALGDV
+1065 VVGLFLHAALGDI
-1078 QQLGNVL
+1078 QQLGDVL
-1085 SGHFL
+1085 GGHLLF
-1090 RFGLAGLFQGQ
+1090 FGRAGLFQGQ
-1101 LLGVAVLGGL
+1101 FLGVAVLGGL
-1111 DLVHGVVAQLGILIG
+1111 DLVHSVTAQLVILIG
-1126 FPVRTHILAKLVVEV
+1126 APARTHVLAKLVVEV
-1141 DLFALLGVGDG
+1141 DLFALLGIGDG

-1169 GGLGGSGDGGV
+1169 GGLGGGGDGGV
-1180 AVLILAHYGVA
+1180 AVLVLAHHGVA

-1197 RVHNGGAGRAV
+1197 GVHNGGAGRAV

-1228 LAVVDHVTLHIGA
+1228 LTVVDHVTLHIGA

-1267 LFRLLSRFIVNDD
+1267 LFRLLSRFIVNGD
-1280 VIGLGAGAERGSLI
+1280 VIGLGAGAERRGLL
-1294 IFLGLFVHRGGV
+1294 FALGLFVHRGGV
-1306 NSSCSPTFSCFSP
+1306 NSSCFSSLPSTSP
-1319 SSATGAGVELSAT
+1319 SAVLPSTGA

-1340 SSAESG
+1340 SSTESG

>member
-22 AVGVGDAALV
+22 AVGVGNFALI

-37 GAGEDLLQH
+37 GAGEELLQH
-46 FGKGGVV
+46 LGKGGVV
-53 AGAGAGRFNCFA
+53 AFAGTGSGNRFA
-65 LLLRIGA
+65 LILRIGTV
-72 AEAAGSIIA
+72 EAAGSIFA
-81 VSRSTLTGFMGGG
+81 VSRSTFTGFMCG

-101 KALGEV
+101 KAVGEV

-121 GGFGLADD
+121 GGFRLADD
-129 LALTHLGQLGDHQV
+129 LALAHLGQLGDHQV

-155 LVGAVDACVGIAGH
+155 LVGAVDAGVGIAGH

-188 GAVGAG
+188 GAVGVG
-194 GSDLHNVGADDGI
+194 GSNLHNVGADDGI
-207 ALFRGQVPIGL
+207 TLFFREAGGRL
-218 AAAGCLQVSVNGLI
+218 AAASCLQVGIDGLI
-232 LCADAGVPIV
+232 LCADARGPIV
-242 APLTLIQLDAAVL
+242 ASLTLIQLDAAVL

-273 GVVVPIAAVILVMAA
+273 RAVVGGAAVILVVAV
-288 ALAAFIIPADLA
+288 ALAALVIPADLA

-309 TVDQFSGIVVPLQL
+309 TVDQVSGIVVPLQL
-323 QILAHQHAVG
+323 QILAHQHTVG
-333 LIDLTVLVRQQIQ
+333 LIDLIVLVRQQIQ
-346 LGAGSEIKVFDV
+346 LGAGSKIEVADV
-358 VALLFG
+358 VALLFV

-369 INTNFMA
+369 MNTNFLA

-383 IAVPPP
+383 IAAPQSP
-389 SRFPIDLN
+389 FPIDLN
-397 FGTIRCLAEV
+397 FGTIRCLAEG
-407 FEFTRLFT
+407 FEFIRLFT

-420 LGLFVIRTLVGNVSG
+420 LGLFVIRTLVGNIGG
-435 VLGNPLLLLQSLDQL
+435 VLGDPLLLLQSLDQL
-450 ILAHVIGRDGLGEI
+450 ILAHIFGRDGRGEI
-464 LDDIFL
+464 LDDVRL
-470 LGGGID
+470 LGLVRNLQIAN
-476 LRFTDP
+476 P
-482 EFLAGL
+482 EFLVGR
-488 KFALNLLNLL
+488 KFAPDLLNLL

-510 VLDDAGDTGGGVHIL
+510 VLDDVGDTGGGVHIL

-558 AVSGNTVLACQCG
+558 AVSGNTVLACQRG

-621 GVFVDRPVLAAGD
+621 GLFVDRPVLAAGN

-654 RPFHALDAGK
+654 RPFHALDAGE

-669 INAVTFL
+669 IDVITCSFQL
-676 KQGSFVLTGLVLQLF
+676 IFVLIFGVLFQQLR
-691 PGDLFLLRIGEGSG
+691 PCDICLLRIAEGSG

-736 LRVFAGDRP
+736 LRVYAVERP
-745 TIERGKFTAAGLDVG
+745 TFERGKFTAAGLDVG

-791 GVLARIGSARIG
+791 GALARIGSARLRRR
-803 GNRCPIIAEGD
+803 NRCTVIAEGD
-814 SMNIAVCIGIAEIEL
+814 SMNIAVCIGITEIEL
-829 AFAGG
+829 AFAGR
-834 INRIQLVLEILAVHI
+834 IDRIQLVLEILAVHI

-867 GSFLGTLDAF
+867 GVVVGLVDAG
-877 LTAFDLAGGLG
+877 LTAFDLTLILDGFG
-888 DLGDLHGVTQ
+888 DRDVVAQELAVNII
-898 SLADGFHLVKVQL
+898 LADGQF
-911 FALVVN
+911 FALVGD
-917 AVVIAGEALAQT
+917 AVVGGIISEAIAQT
-929 VGQLLV
+929 LCQLLV
-935 GERLGVF
+935 AELGGTFLFFRNRIGDVF
-942 RFLDFIGIFL
+942 ISIRISA
-952 AVCIGF
+952 AVIEGLLK
-958 RIDILAGIV
+958 DILRNFELALTVLYGDGIGQ
-967 VIVLVLE
+967 LGLG
-974 HFAQLLRRNLDDIRL
+974 AQILILLRF
-989 GLVGVLGSDAW
+989 
-1000 QLDLG
+1000 
-1005 GQILLI
+1005 
-1011 NIYGALFHLE
+1011 GALFHLE
-1021 LQRGLSGGLDRI
+1021 LQRGLGAGLDRV

-1039 GNAGDGVAVL
+1039 SGAGDGVAVL

-1054 FLFQG
+1054 FLFQD

-1065 VVGLFLHAALGDV
+1065 VVSLFLHAVLGDI
-1078 QQLGNVL
+1078 QQLGDIL
-1085 SGHFL
+1085 SRHFL
-1090 RFGLAGLFQGQ
+1090 FRSRVVSLCQGQ
-1101 LLGVAVLGGL
+1101 GFGVAVLGGL
-1111 DLVHGVVAQLGILIG
+1111 DLFHGVITQLGFLIG
-1126 FPVRTHILAKLVVEV
+1126 APVRAHVLAKLVVEV

-1152 GGGIGLAGAGG
+1152 GGGICLTGAGG
-1163 GRSLGA
+1163 GSGLGA
-1169 GGLGGSGDGGV
+1169 GGLGGGGDGGV
-1180 AVLILAHYGVA
+1180 AVLVLAHHGVA
-1191 LLHLGV
+1191 LLHFGV

-1248 RLAGALRAVGF
+1248 RLAGLI
-1259 AVLTGFAG
+1259 
-1267 LFRLLSRFIVNDD
+1267 RLLSGLVVDD
-1280 VIGLGAGAERGSLI
+1280 DIIGFGAGAKRGSLI
-1294 IFLGLFVHRGGV
+1294 IFLGLIVHRG
-1306 NSSCSPTFSCFSP
+1306 NKLF
-1319 SSATGAGVELSAT
+1319 L
-1332 GSACGAAL
+1332 L
-1340 SSAESG
+1340 
-1346 PSTAWAAMGCAAT
+1346 
-1359 QAVRATDMAAS
+1359 
-1370 FSFLFVMIDGSFQM
+1370 FLFALDLAFCGLTFHRGGLGLRGSVILDRVGAFHSMGSHGLCSDTGGQGYGHGSEFQ
-1384 VSSLLR
+1384 LFIR
-1390 ITTVP
+1390 HD

>member
-1 MGVGGG
+1 
-7 HGLLG
+7 
-12 HWRGVHLVRG
+12 
-22 AVGVGDAALV
+22 
-32 VLLAA
+32 
-37 GAGEDLLQH
+37 
-46 FGKGGVV
+46 
-53 AGAGAGRFNCFA
+53 
-65 LLLRIGA
+65 
-72 AEAAGSIIA
+72 
-81 VSRSTLTGFMGGG
+81 
-94 GLLVQLQ
+94 
-101 KALGEV
+101 
-107 LRAADAQRG
+107 
-116 GDGLD
+116 
-121 GGFGLADD
+121 
-129 LALTHLGQLGDHQV
+129 
-143 IAADVTPGAVLA
+143 
-155 LVGAVDACVGIAGH
+155 
-169 IAVGGQ
+169 
-175 LRGLEIDLIAALT
+175 
-188 GAVGAG
+188 
-194 GSDLHNVGADDGI
+194 
-207 ALFRGQVPIGL
+207 
-218 AAAGCLQVSVNGLI
+218 
-232 LCADAGVPIV
+232 
-242 APLTLIQLDAAVL
+242 
-255 LDGVV
+255 
-260 GNGAGQLVVGALV
+260 
-273 GVVVPIAAVILVMAA
+273 MAA

-333 LIDLTVLVRQQIQ
+333 LVDLAVLIRQQIQ
-346 LGAGSEIKVFDV
+346 LGAGSEVEVADV

-369 INTNFMA
+369 MNTNFLA

-470 LGGGID
+470 FGGGID

-488 KFALNLLNLL
+488 KFALDLLDLL

-510 VLDDAGDTGGGVHIL
+510 VLDDAGDTGGGVYIL

-571 LDLFRGQ
+571 LDLIRGQ

-608 HIAVDVSVHRNGA
+608 HIVVGLSVHRNGA
-621 GVFVDRPVLAAGD
+621 GLFVDRPVLAAGD

-649 RKCAD
+649 RKCVD

-676 KQGSFVLTGLVLQLF
+676 KQGSFVLAGLVLQLF

-705 RFRDRAGTGD
+705 RFRDRAGAGD

-736 LRVFAGDRP
+736 LRVYAVERP
-745 TIERGKFTAAGLDVG
+745 TFERGKFTAAGLDVG

-776 SGTGDGVVLDVLAGL
+776 SSAGDGVVRDILAGL
-791 GVLARIGSARIG
+791 GVLARIRAARLRRR
-803 GNRCPIIAEGD
+803 NRCTVIAEGD

-834 INRIQLVLEILAVHI
+834 IDRIQLVLEILAVHI

-917 AVVIAGEALAQT
+917 AVVIGGKAIAQT
-929 VGQLLV
+929 IGQLLV
-935 GERLGVF
+935 GELLGVF

-1000 QLDLG
+1000 QFDLG
-1005 GQILLI
+1005 GQILII
-1011 NIYGALFHLE
+1011 NINSALFHLE
-1021 LQRGLSGGLDRI
+1021 HQRGLGAGLDRV

-1059 IGGVAL
+1059 IGGFAL
-1065 VVGLFLHAALGDV
+1065 VVSLFLHAVLGDI

-1101 LLGVAVLGGL
+1101 GLGVAVLGGL
-1111 DLVHGVVAQLGILIG
+1111 DLVHGVTAQLGILIG
-1126 FPVRTHILAKLVVEV
+1126 FPVRTHVLAKLVVEV

-1152 GGGIGLAGAGG
+1152 GFGLCLTGAGG
-1163 GRSLGA
+1163 GSGLGA
-1169 GGLGGSGDGGV
+1169 GGLGGGGDGGV
-1180 AVLILAHYGVA
+1180 AVLILAHHGVT
-1191 LLHLGV
+1191 LLHFGV

-1259 AVLTGFAG
+1259 TVLTGFAG
-1267 LFRLLSRFIVNDD
+1267 LSRLLSRFIVNGD
-1280 VIGLGAGAERGSLI
+1280 VIGLGAGAERRGLL
-1294 IFLGLFVHRGGV
+1294 FALGLFVHRGGK
-1306 NSSCSPTFSCFSP
+1306 
-1319 SSATGAGVELSAT
+1319 L
-1332 GSACGAAL
+1332 L
-1340 SSAESG
+1340 LL
-1346 PSTAWAAMGCAAT
+1346 
-1359 QAVRATDMAAS
+1359 
-1370 FSFLFVMIDGSFQM
+1370 FLFALDLAFCGLTFHRGGFGLRGSVILGRVGAFHSMGSHGLCSNTGGQGYGHGSEFQLF
-1384 VSSLLR
+1384 VR
-1390 ITTVP
+1390 HD

>member
-1 MGVGGG
+1 
-7 HGLLG
+7 
-12 HWRGVHLVRG
+12 
-22 AVGVGDAALV
+22 
-32 VLLAA
+32 
-37 GAGEDLLQH
+37 
-46 FGKGGVV
+46 
-53 AGAGAGRFNCFA
+53 
-65 LLLRIGA
+65 
-72 AEAAGSIIA
+72 
-81 VSRSTLTGFMGGG
+81 
-94 GLLVQLQ
+94 
-101 KALGEV
+101 
-107 LRAADAQRG
+107 
-116 GDGLD
+116 
-121 GGFGLADD
+121 
-129 LALTHLGQLGDHQV
+129 
-143 IAADVTPGAVLA
+143 
-155 LVGAVDACVGIAGH
+155 
-169 IAVGGQ
+169 
-175 LRGLEIDLIAALT
+175 
-188 GAVGAG
+188 
-194 GSDLHNVGADDGI
+194 
-207 ALFRGQVPIGL
+207 
-218 AAAGCLQVSVNGLI
+218 
-232 LCADAGVPIV
+232 
-242 APLTLIQLDAAVL
+242 
-255 LDGVV
+255 
-260 GNGAGQLVVGALV
+260 
-273 GVVVPIAAVILVMAA
+273 MAA

-333 LIDLTVLVRQQIQ
+333 LVDLAVLIRQQIQ

-358 VALLFG
+358 VTLLFG

-435 VLGNPLLLLQSLDQL
+435 VLGDPLLLLQSLDQL

-470 LGGGID
+470 FGGGIN

-488 KFALNLLNLL
+488 KFALDLLDLL

-649 RKCAD
+649 RKCVD
-654 RPFHALDAGK
+654 RPFHALDAGE

-676 KQGSFVLTGLVLQLF
+676 KQGSFVLAGLVLQLF

-736 LRVFAGDRP
+736 LRVFAGDCP

-776 SGTGDGVVLDVLAGL
+776 SSAGDGVVLDVLTGL
-791 GVLARIGSARIG
+791 GVFARIRAARLRRR
-803 GNRCPIIAEGD
+803 NRCTVIAEGD
-814 SMNIAVCIGIAEIEL
+814 SMNIAVYIGIAEIEL

-834 INRIQLVLEILAVHI
+834 IDRIQLVLEILAVHI

-898 SLADGFHLVKVQL
+898 SLAHGFHLVKVQL
-911 FALVVN
+911 FALIVN

-1000 QLDLG
+1000 QFDLS
-1005 GQILLI
+1005 GQVLLI
-1011 NIYGALFHLE
+1011 NIHSALFHLE

-1049 VGRGL
+1049 VGGDL

-1059 IGGVAL
+1059 VGGLGVAL
-1065 VVGLFLHAALGDV
+1065 FVQLFLLLHAALGDI

-1090 RFGLAGLFQGQ
+1090 CFGLAGLFQGQ
-1101 LLGVAVLGGL
+1101 LLGVAVLRIL

-1126 FPVRTHILAKLVVEV
+1126 FPVRTHFAKLLVQV
-1141 DLFALLGVGDG
+1141 DLFALLGVGNG

-1163 GRSLGA
+1163 SGGLGA
-1169 GGLGGSGDGGV
+1169 GGLGGGGDGGV
-1180 AVLILAHYGVA
+1180 AVLVLAHHGVA

-1197 RVHNGGAGRAV
+1197 GVHDGGAGRAV
-1208 GGLFLGGL
+1208 GGLFLGGG

-1228 LAVVDHVTLHIGA
+1228 LAVVDHVTLQ
-1241 VGVLSLV
+1241 VGVARGL
-1248 RLAGALRAVGF
+1248 GF
-1259 AVLTGFAG
+1259 IGLAG
-1267 LFRLLSRFIVNDD
+1267 LFRLRSRFIVNGD
-1280 VIGLGAGAERGSLI
+1280 VIGLGAGAERRGLL
-1294 IFLGLFVHRGGV
+1294 FALGLFVHPGG
-1306 NSSCSPTFSCFSP
+1306 
-1319 SSATGAGVELSAT
+1319 G
-1332 GSACGAAL
+1332 
-1340 SSAESG
+1340 
-1346 PSTAWAAMGCAAT
+1346 
-1359 QAVRATDMAAS
+1359 
-1370 FSFLFVMIDGSFQM
+1370 
-1384 VSSLLR
+1384 
-1390 ITTVP
+1390 

>member
-1 MGVGGG
+1 
-7 HGLLG
+7 
-12 HWRGVHLVRG
+12 
-22 AVGVGDAALV
+22 
-32 VLLAA
+32 
-37 GAGEDLLQH
+37 
-46 FGKGGVV
+46 
-53 AGAGAGRFNCFA
+53 
-65 LLLRIGA
+65 
-72 AEAAGSIIA
+72 
-81 VSRSTLTGFMGGG
+81 
-94 GLLVQLQ
+94 
-101 KALGEV
+101 
-107 LRAADAQRG
+107 
-116 GDGLD
+116 
-121 GGFGLADD
+121 
-129 LALTHLGQLGDHQV
+129 
-143 IAADVTPGAVLA
+143 
-155 LVGAVDACVGIAGH
+155 
-169 IAVGGQ
+169 
-175 LRGLEIDLIAALT
+175 
-188 GAVGAG
+188 
-194 GSDLHNVGADDGI
+194 
-207 ALFRGQVPIGL
+207 
-218 AAAGCLQVSVNGLI
+218 
-232 LCADAGVPIV
+232 
-242 APLTLIQLDAAVL
+242 
-255 LDGVV
+255 
-260 GNGAGQLVVGALV
+260 
-273 GVVVPIAAVILVMAA
+273 MAA

-333 LIDLTVLVRQQIQ
+333 LVDLAVLIRQQIQ
-346 LGAGSEIKVFDV
+346 LGAGSEVEVADV

-369 INTNFMA
+369 INTNFLA

-383 IAVPPP
+383 IAAPP
-389 SRFPIDLN
+389 SPFPIDLN
-397 FGTIRCLAEV
+397 FGIIRCLAEV
-407 FEFTRLFT
+407 FEFIRLFT
-415 GVVVL
+415 GVIVL

-435 VLGNPLLLLQSLDQL
+435 ALGDPLLLLQSLDQL

-470 LGGGID
+470 FGGGID
-476 LRFTDP
+476 LRFTNP

-488 KFALNLLNLL
+488 KFALDLLDLL

-558 AVSGNTVLACQCG
+558 AVSGDTVLACQCG
-571 LDLFRGQ
+571 LNLFRGQ

-649 RKCAD
+649 RKCVD
-654 RPFHALDAGK
+654 RPFHALDAGE

-676 KQGSFVLTGLVLQLF
+676 KQGSFVPAGLVLQLF
-691 PGDLFLLRIGEGSG
+691 PGDLFLLRIAEGSG

-760 AVEGTALSP
+760 AVEGTAFGP

-776 SGTGDGVVLDVLAGL
+776 SGAGDDVVRNILTGL
-791 GVLARIGSARIG
+791 GVLARIRAARLRRR
-803 GNRCPIIAEGD
+803 NRCTVIAEGD
-814 SMNIAVCIGIAEIEL
+814 SMNIAVYIGIAEIEL

-834 INRIQLVLEILAVHI
+834 IDRIQLVLEILAVHI

-917 AVVIAGEALAQT
+917 AVVIGGEALAQT
-929 VGQLLV
+929 LGQLRR

-942 RFLDFIGIFL
+942 HFLDFIGIFL
-952 AVCIGF
+952 AVHVF
-958 RIDILAGIV
+958 RIDILAGNV

-1005 GQILLI
+1005 GQVLLI
-1011 NIYGALFHLE
+1011 NINGALFHLE
-1021 LQRGLSGGLDRI
+1021 HQRGLGAGLDRI

-1039 GNAGDGVAVL
+1039 GDAGDGVAVL

-1065 VVGLFLHAALGDV
+1065 VVSLFLHAALGHI
-1078 QQLGNVL
+1078 QQLGNIL

-1090 RFGLAGLFQGQ
+1090 RFWLAGLFQGQ

-1111 DLVHGVVAQLGILIG
+1111 DLVHGVVAQLGILSG
-1126 FPVRTHILAKLVVEV
+1126 APARTHVLAKLVVEV

-1163 GRSLGA
+1163 GSGLGA
-1169 GGLGGSGDGGV
+1169 GGLGGGGDGGV
-1180 AVLILAHYGVA
+1180 AVLILAHHGVA

-1197 RVHNGGAGRAV
+1197 GVHNGGAGRAV

-1228 LAVVDHVTLHIGA
+1228 LAVVDHVALHIGA

-1267 LFRLLSRFIVNDD
+1267 LFRLLSRFIVNGD
-1280 VIGLGAGAERGSLI
+1280 VIGLGAGAERRGLL
-1294 IFLGLFVHRGGV
+1294 FALGLFVHRGG
-1306 NSSCSPTFSCFSP
+1306 
-1319 SSATGAGVELSAT
+1319 
-1332 GSACGAAL
+1332 
-1340 SSAESG
+1340 
-1346 PSTAWAAMGCAAT
+1346 
-1359 QAVRATDMAAS
+1359 
-1370 FSFLFVMIDGSFQM
+1370 
-1384 VSSLLR
+1384 
-1390 ITTVP
+1390 

>member
-1 MGVGGG
+1 
-7 HGLLG
+7 
-12 HWRGVHLVRG
+12 
-22 AVGVGDAALV
+22 
-32 VLLAA
+32 
-37 GAGEDLLQH
+37 
-46 FGKGGVV
+46 
-53 AGAGAGRFNCFA
+53 
-65 LLLRIGA
+65 
-72 AEAAGSIIA
+72 
-81 VSRSTLTGFMGGG
+81 MGGG

-129 LALTHLGQLGDHQV
+129 LALAHLGQLGDHQV
-143 IAADVTPGAVLA
+143 VAADVTPGAVLA
-155 LVGAVDACVGIAGH
+155 LVGAVDAGVGIAGH

-333 LIDLTVLVRQQIQ
+333 LVDLAVLIRQQIQ
-346 LGAGSEIKVFDV
+346 LGAGSKIEVADV

-369 INTNFMA
+369 MNTNFLA

-383 IAVPPP
+383 IAAPP
-389 SRFPIDLN
+389 SPFPIDLN
-397 FGTIRCLAEV
+397 FGTIRCLAEG
-407 FEFTRLFT
+407 FEFIRLFT

-435 VLGNPLLLLQSLDQL
+435 ALGDPLLLLQSLDQL
-450 ILAHVIGRDGLGEI
+450 ILAHVFGRDGLGEI

-482 EFLAGL
+482 EFLVGL
-488 KFALNLLNLL
+488 KFAPDLLNLL

-621 GVFVDRPVLAAGD
+621 GVFVDRPVLAAGE
-634 HQLVVKI
+634 
-641 LGVRLCGF
+641 
-649 RKCAD
+649 
-654 RPFHALDAGK
+654 

-676 KQGSFVLTGLVLQLF
+676 KQGSFVLAALVLQLF

-705 RFRDRAGTGD
+705 RFLDRAGTGD

-736 LRVFAGDRP
+736 LRVYAVERP
-745 TIERGKFTAAGLDVG
+745 TFERGKFTAAGLDVG
-760 AVEGTALSP
+760 AVEGTAFGP

-776 SGTGDGVVLDVLAGL
+776 SGAGDDVVRNILTGLS
-791 GVLARIGSARIG
+791 VLARIRAARLRRR
-803 GNRCPIIAEGD
+803 NRCTVIAEGD

-834 INRIQLVLEILAVHI
+834 IDRIQLVLEILAVHI

-1000 QLDLG
+1000 QFDLS
-1005 GQILLI
+1005 GQVLLI
-1011 NIYGALFHLE
+1011 NIHSALFHLE

-1039 GNAGDGVAVL
+1039 GDAGDGVAVL
-1049 VGRGL
+1049 VGGGL

-1059 IGGVAL
+1059 VGGLGVAL
-1065 VVGLFLHAALGDV
+1065 FVQLFLLLHAALGDI

-1090 RFGLAGLFQGQ
+1090 CFGLAGLFQGQ

-1111 DLVHGVVAQLGILIG
+1111 DLVHGVTAQLVILIG
-1126 FPVRTHILAKLVVEV
+1126 FPVRTHVLAKLVVEV

-1169 GGLGGSGDGGV
+1169 GGLGGGGDGGV
-1180 AVLILAHYGVA
+1180 AVLVLAHHGVA

-1197 RVHNGGAGRAV
+1197 GVHDGGAGRAV
-1208 GGLFLGGL
+1208 GGLFLGGF
-1216 ADLAVLAGGFVL
+1216 ADLAVLAGFLVL
-1228 LAVVDHVTLHIGA
+1228 LTVVDHVTLQ
-1241 VGVLSLV
+1241 VGVARGL
-1248 RLAGALRAVGF
+1248 GF
-1259 AVLTGFAG
+1259 IGFVG
-1267 LFRLLSRFIVNDD
+1267 LFRLLSRFIVNGD
-1280 VIGLGAGAERGSLI
+1280 VLGFGAGAERRGLI
-1294 IFLGLFVHRGGV
+1294 IFLGLFVHPGGV
-1306 NSSCSPTFSCFSP
+1306 NSSCSPASSCFSP

-1340 SSAESG
+1340 SSTESG

-1390 ITTVP
+1390 ITTVPYNGHVSRLAILLPLYHFLVQVVKKKCVETHDL

>member
-1 MGVGGG
+1 M
-7 HGLLG
+7 
-12 HWRGVHLVRG
+12 
-22 AVGVGDAALV
+22 AF
-32 VLLAA
+32 A
-37 GAGEDLLQH
+37 GTGS
-46 FGKGGVV
+46 GN
-53 AGAGAGRFNCFA
+53 RFA
-65 LLLRIGA
+65 LILRIGTV
-72 AEAAGSIIA
+72 EAAGSIFA
-81 VSRSTLTGFMGGG
+81 VSRSTLTGFMCG

-101 KALGEV
+101 KAVGEV

-121 GGFGLADD
+121 GGFRLADD
-129 LALTHLGQLGDHQV
+129 LALAHLGQLGDHQV

-155 LVGAVDACVGIAGH
+155 LVGAVDAGVGIAGH

-188 GAVGAG
+188 GAVGVG
-194 GSDLHNVGADDGI
+194 GSNLHNVGADDGI
-207 ALFRGQVPIGL
+207 ALFFREAGGRL
-218 AAAGCLQVSVNGLI
+218 AAAGCLQVGIDGLI
-232 LCADAGVPIV
+232 FRTDPVPIIV
-242 APLTLIQLDAAVL
+242 KATLIQLDVSVL
-255 LDGVV
+255 LDGII
-260 GNGAGQLVVGALV
+260 GDSAGQLVVGALV
-273 GVVVPIAAVILVMAA
+273 RAVVGIAAVILVVAV
-288 ALAAFIIPADLA
+288 ALAALIIPADLT
-300 VQADRLVVL
+300 VQADRLVAL
-309 TVDQFSGIVVPLQL
+309 TVDQVSGIVVPLQL
-323 QILAHQHAVG
+323 LAHQHTVG
-333 LIDLTVLVRQQIQ
+333 LIDITVLVRQQIQ
-346 LGAGSEIKVFDV
+346 LGAGSKIEVADV
-358 VALLFG
+358 VALLFV

-369 INTNFMA
+369 MNTNFLA

-383 IAVPPP
+383 IAAPP
-389 SRFPIDLN
+389 SPFPIDLN
-397 FGTIRCLAEV
+397 FGTIRCLAEG
-407 FEFTRLFT
+407 FEFIRLFT

-435 VLGNPLLLLQSLDQL
+435 ALGDPLLLLQSLDQL
-450 ILAHVIGRDGLGEI
+450 ILAHIFGRDGRGEI
-464 LDDIFL
+464 LDDVRL
-470 LGGGID
+470 LGLVRNLQIA
-476 LRFTDP
+476 DP
-482 EFLAGL
+482 EFLAGQ
-488 KFALNLLNLL
+488 KFALDLLNLL

-510 VLDDAGDTGGGVHIL
+510 VLDDVGDTGGGVHIL

-558 AVSGNTVLACQCG
+558 AVSGNTVLACQRG

-608 HIAVDVSVHRNGA
+608 HLVVGLSVHRNGA
-621 GVFVDRPVLAAGD
+621 GLFVDRPVLAAGN

-649 RKCAD
+649 RKFVD
-654 RPFHALDAGK
+654 RPFYALDAGE

-669 INAVTFL
+669 IDVITCSFQL
-676 KQGSFVLTGLVLQLF
+676 IFVLIFGVLVQQLR
-691 PGDLFLLRIGEGSG
+691 PGNLFLLRIAEGSG

-715 LGAGAVG
+715 LGDGAVG
-722 RGHGFFF
+722 QGHGVFL

-760 AVEGTALSP
+760 AVEGTAFGP

-776 SGTGDGVVLDVLAGL
+776 SGAGDDVVRNILTGL
-791 GVLARIGSARIG
+791 GVLARIGSARLRRR
-803 GNRCPIIAEGD
+803 NRCPIIAEGD
-814 SMNIAVCIGIAEIEL
+814 SMNIAVCIGITEIEL

-834 INRIQLVLEILAVHI
+834 IDRIQLVLEIIGLHI
-849 DAGFLGGI
+849 NAGVPGGI

-877 LTAFDLAGGLG
+877 LTAFDLVGGLG
-888 DLGDLHGVTQ
+888 DLSDLHGVTQ
-898 SLADGFHLVKVQL
+898 SLAHGFHLVKGQL

-929 VGQLLV
+929 FGQLRV

-952 AVCIGF
+952 AVHVF
-958 RIDILAGIV
+958 RIDILAGNV

-974 HFAQLLRRNLDDIRL
+974 HFAQLLRRDLDDIRL

-1000 QLDLG
+1000 QFDLSS
-1005 GQILLI
+1005 QILII
-1011 NIYGALFHLE
+1011 NIHGALFHLE
-1021 LQRGLSGGLDRI
+1021 HQRGLSGGLDRS

-1039 GNAGDGVAVL
+1039 GDAGDGVAVL
-1049 VGRGL
+1049 VGGGL

-1059 IGGVAL
+1059 VGGLGVAL
-1065 VVGLFLHAALGDV
+1065 FVQLFLLLHAVLGDV
-1078 QQLGNVL
+1078 QQLGDVL
-1085 SGHFL
+1085 SGHLLF
-1090 RFGLAGLFQGQ
+1090 FGRAGLFQGQ
-1101 LLGVAVLGGL
+1101 GLGVAVLGGL
-1111 DLVHGVVAQLGILIG
+1111 DLVHGVTAQLGILIG
-1126 FPVRTHILAKLVVEV
+1126 FPVRTHVLAKLVVEV

-1152 GGGIGLAGAGG
+1152 GFGLCLTGAGG
-1163 GRSLGA
+1163 GSGLGA
-1169 GGLGGSGDGGV
+1169 GGLGGGGDGGV
-1180 AVLILAHYGVA
+1180 AVLVLAHHGVT

-1197 RVHNGGAGRAV
+1197 GVHDGGAGRAV

-1228 LAVVDHVTLHIGA
+1228 LVVVDHVTLHIGA

-1248 RLAGALRAVGF
+1248 RLAGAIRAVGF

-1267 LFRLLSRFIVNDD
+1267 LIRLLSGLVVDD
-1280 VIGLGAGAERGSLI
+1280 DIIGLGAGAERGSLI
-1294 IFLGLFVHRGGV
+1294 IFLGLIVHRG
-1306 NSSCSPTFSCFSP
+1306 NKLF
-1319 SSATGAGVELSAT
+1319 L
-1332 GSACGAAL
+1332 L
-1340 SSAESG
+1340 
-1346 PSTAWAAMGCAAT
+1346 
-1359 QAVRATDMAAS
+1359 
-1370 FSFLFVMIDGSFQM
+1370 FLFALDLAFCGLTFHRGGLGLRGSVILDRVGAFHSMGGHGLCSNTGGQGYGHGSEFQ
-1384 VSSLLR
+1384 LFIR
-1390 ITTVP
+1390 HD